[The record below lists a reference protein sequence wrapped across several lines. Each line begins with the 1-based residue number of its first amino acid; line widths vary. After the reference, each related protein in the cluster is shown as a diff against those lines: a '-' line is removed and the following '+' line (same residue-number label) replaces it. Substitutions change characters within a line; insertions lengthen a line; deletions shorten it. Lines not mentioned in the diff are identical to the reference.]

1 MDAGSCH
8 PAPRIDAQKK
18 SLIAAERDQWDR
30 VRFLVEQEDVDPADL
45 VVVDEFGSNLDMS
58 PRYARAPRGERA
70 VAALPR
76 NTPPNTSTIASL
88 TLTGMGPSLMTIGG
102 VTTPLF
108 EAYIEHI
115 LGPSLRPGQIVLLD
129 NLSAHKSPRLRKLVE
144 ARGCRLWYLP
154 SYSPDF
160 SPIELAFAKVKEE
173 LRRAGARTRE
183 TLEAAVA
190 QALEHISSED
200 ARAFFAHCGFRFRPD
215 LAQWFCSWL

>member
-1 MDAGSCH
+1 MVDA
-8 PAPRIDAQKK
+8 
-18 SLIAAERDQWDR
+18 
-30 VRFLVEQEDVDPADL
+30 
-45 VVVDEFGSNLDMS
+45 FGSNLDMT

-88 TLTGMGPSLMTIGG
+88 TLNGMGPSLMTVGG

-108 EAYIEHI
+108 EAYSEHI
-115 LGPSLRPGQIVLLD
+115 LGPTVRPGQIVLLD
-129 NLSAHKSPRLRKLVE
+129 NLSAHKRLRLHELVT

-183 TLEAAVA
+183 VLEEAVA
-190 QALEHISSED
+190 QALEHVSSED
-200 ARAFFAHCGFRFRPD
+200 ARAFFTHCGFRFLPD
-215 LAQWFCSWL
+215 LAQWFCS